1 MATIRQR
8 NGKSQVQVRVKG
20 KRPVTGTFDTRAKAE
35 KWAKDQEARLR
46 AGVTVIAPVDTRLT
60 LGEVISQRHYAPT
73 YRTAIRH
80 FLSDPI
86 ASLSVVLIT
95 RAHVDEWKARHSPSV
110 KIGTLGKYVNVARM
124 AWDYAQETLE
134 LPMSRKNPFSRVAL
148 KREKHRER
156 RLQEGEYEAIVAN
169 CTSELRDIV
178 DWAIETG
185 MRRGEIAKIKL
196 SHFKNDYKFLLIS
209 ETKTD
214 RPRTIPLSAKAQ
226 AIVKVRLAKGL
237 LRDNRLFT
245 SRVNTIS
252 SGFKKACALARIPD
266 LTFHDL
272 RHEAL
277 SRLADRGLGVYDLMT
292 ISGHSTM
299 EQLKVYVQPDRER
312 IYRMLNQE
320 GIAA

>member
-1 MATIRQR
+1 MATIRER
-8 NGKSQVQVRVKG
+8 NGKFQAQVRLKG
-20 KRPVTGTFDTRAKAE
+20 MRPVTGTFDTRAQAK
-35 KWAKDQEARLR
+35 KWTKDQEARLR
-46 AGVTVIAPVDTRLT
+46 SNVTVIAPVDTRVT

-73 YRTAIRH
+73 YSTAVRH

-86 ASLSVVLIT
+86 SKLSVVLIT
-95 RAHVDEWKARHSPSV
+95 RAHVDDWKVRHSSV
-110 KIGTLGKYVNVARM
+110 KIGTLAKYVNVARM

-134 LPMSRKNPFSRVAL
+134 LPMSRKNPFSKAAL
-148 KREKHRER
+148 KRERHRDR
-156 RLQEGEYEAIVAN
+156 RLQAGEYEAIVAN
-169 CTSELRDIV
+169 CTSELRDVV

-185 MRRGEIAKIKL
+185 MRRGEIAKIRI
-196 SHFKNDYKFLLIS
+196 SHFRNDYKFLLIS

-214 RPRTIPLSAKAQ
+214 KPRIIPLSAMAQ
-226 AIVKVRLAKGL
+226 EIVKVRLARGL
-237 LRDNRLFT
+237 LKDNRLFT

-252 SGFKKACALARIPD
+252 SGFKKACELARIPD

-277 SRLADRGLGVYDLMT
+277 SRLADRGLGVYDIMT

-312 IYRMLNQE
+312 IYQLINRE
-320 GIAA
+320 AA